1 MLTNTRRRK
10 ELHEQEL
17 DEYYAQLKFIVIGE
31 MQDALRRLFG
41 KKLKRRWLIFDTAM
55 GCVDIEIQ
63 DRKGSSYVINAD
75 QVWRRDITH
84 TWLSTKEYCRCRD
97 LMIKAQQLINE
108 YEDIVQ
114 NNFNVRIELQF

>member
-55 GCVDIEIQ
+55 GSHTLGCPQRNI
-63 DRKGSSYVINAD
+63 AD
-75 QVWRRDITH
+75 AGT
-84 TWLSTKEYCRCRD
+84 
-97 LMIKAQQLINE
+97 
-108 YEDIVQ
+108 
-114 NNFNVRIELQF
+114 